1 MSVNLIDPAGVKVNV
16 SDEDAAHLLR
26 QGYKKPPAKKPA
38 SKATAKK

>member
-26 QGYKKPPAKKPA
+26 QGYKKPPVKRPA
-38 SKATAKK
+38 GKATAKK